1 MTRTRTWLIGAL
13 AALGLAGAAWAGA
26 PGGWHGHH
34 GGAGME
40 FMHVLKQ
47 LNLSPEQKTQVK
59 SIMESAR
66 PQFQAL
72 GDSMRQN
79 HEAMLSTAPTDAS
92 YPALLQKAKE
102 NAAARIDQMHAVHQ
116 QIYSVLT
123 PEQQAKIPSIV
134 AADKAKWQANHAPVG
149 GTT

>member
-13 AALGLAGAAWAGA
+13 AALGLAGSVWAGA
-26 PGGWHGHH
+26 PEGWHGHH

-47 LNLSPEQKTQVK
+47 LNLSPEQKTQIK
-59 SIMESAR
+59 SIMDSAR
-66 PQFQAL
+66 PQLQAL

-79 HEAMLSTAPTDAS
+79 HEALMSTPPTDAS

-102 NAAARIDQMHAVHQ
+102 NAAARIDQLHSVHQ

-123 PEQQAKIPSIV
+123 PEQQAKIPSII
-134 AADKAKWQANHAPVG
+134 AADKAKWQAHHAQEG
-149 GTT
+149 GPT

>member
-13 AALGLAGAAWAGA
+13 AALGLVGSVWAGA

-34 GGAGME
+34 GAGME
-40 FMHVLKQ
+40 YMHVLKQ
-47 LNLSPEQKTQVK
+47 LNLSPEQKTQIK
-59 SIMESAR
+59 SIMESSR
-66 PQFQAL
+66 TQFKAL

-79 HEAMLSTAPTDAS
+79 HEALLSTPPTDAS

-102 NAAARIDQMHAVHQ
+102 NASARIDQMHAVHQ

-123 PEQQAKIPSIV
+123 PEQQAKIPGII
-134 AADKAKWQANHAPVG
+134 AADKAKWQAEHAQAG
-149 GTT
+149 GPT

>member
-1 MTRTRTWLIGAL
+1 MTRTRTWLIGTL
-13 AALGLAGAAWAGA
+13 AALGLAGLAWAGA
-26 PGGWHGHH
+26 PGGGHGHH

-47 LNLSPEQKTQVK
+47 LDLSPEQKTQIK
-59 SIMESAR
+59 SIMESSR
-66 PQFQAL
+66 SQFQAL

-79 HEAMLSTAPTDAS
+79 HEALLSTPPTDAS

-134 AADKAKWQANHAPVG
+134 AADKAKWQANHPQAG
-149 GTT
+149 GPT